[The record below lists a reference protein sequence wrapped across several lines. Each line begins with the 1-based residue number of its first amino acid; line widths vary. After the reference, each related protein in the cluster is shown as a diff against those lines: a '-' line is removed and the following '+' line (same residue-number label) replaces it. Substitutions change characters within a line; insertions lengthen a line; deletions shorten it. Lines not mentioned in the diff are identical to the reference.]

1 MKKAEEEKEA
11 KEDHVDEEADHWAQ
25 KADEMRQLLAKL
37 KEKGFV
43 ADDKAA
49 RQHMKKM
56 GRFNR
61 GVMDMLFGQHK

>member
-1 MKKAEEEKEA
+1 
-11 KEDHVDEEADHWAQ
+11 
-25 KADEMRQLLAKL
+25 MRQLLAKL

-56 GRFNR
+56 GWFNR
-61 GVMDMLFGQHK
+61 GVMDMLFGQYK